1 MSSFDKVIG
10 YSSIKRELLQICDMI
25 RNRTIYEEMGA
36 RLPHGLL
43 LHGNPGL
50 GKSLLANCFIEEC
63 GLNTVTVRW
72 DKGGDAFIDSIAQAF
87 AKAKEEAPSILL
99 LDDMDKFANE
109 DNSRCDA
116 PEYVA
121 VQAGI
126 DDVKE
131 TDVFV
136 IATVNE
142 ICKLPDS
149 LRRSG
154 RFDRKIGVWT
164 PTAVDA
170 EAIIAHYLSRKR
182 VSDDINMKDLAKMM
196 SYHSCAE
203 LETILNEAAIRAAF
217 ARKDSI
223 GMEDMVG
230 TVLKQQYGA
239 SEDDPYNSEDVIKR
253 LRFMRRGI
261 WWRVKFY
268 PPAAL
273 GSLPCFPPEKIAAAA
288 LSIPVQRFPI
298 PVKRSLRW
306 PVKPPWR
313 CSIRAA
319 CKGLWQR
326 HQARGQLHSLGG
338 RQYGSDGIFSA

>member
-10 YSSIKRELLQICDMI
+10 YRSIKRELLQICDMI

-63 GLNTVTVRW
+63 GLNTVTVRR
-72 DKGGDAFIDSIAQAF
+72 GQRRRRLYRQYRAGRF
-87 AKAKEEAPSILL
+87 AKAKEEAPSILF

-142 ICKLPDS
+142 ICKRLDS

-164 PTAVDA
+164 PTAADA
-170 EAIIAHYLSRKR
+170 ESNYRPLPIK
-182 VSDDINMKDLAKMM
+182 
-196 SYHSCAE
+196 
-203 LETILNEAAIRAAF
+203 EA
-217 ARKDSI
+217 
-223 GMEDMVG
+223 
-230 TVLKQQYGA
+230 
-239 SEDDPYNSEDVIKR
+239 
-253 LRFMRRGI
+253 
-261 WWRVKFY
+261 
-268 PPAAL
+268 
-273 GSLPCFPPEKIAAAA
+273 
-288 LSIPVQRFPI
+288 
-298 PVKRSLRW
+298 
-306 PVKPPWR
+306 
-313 CSIRAA
+313 
-319 CKGLWQR
+319 GL
-326 HQARGQLHSLGG
+326 
-338 RQYGSDGIFSA
+338 